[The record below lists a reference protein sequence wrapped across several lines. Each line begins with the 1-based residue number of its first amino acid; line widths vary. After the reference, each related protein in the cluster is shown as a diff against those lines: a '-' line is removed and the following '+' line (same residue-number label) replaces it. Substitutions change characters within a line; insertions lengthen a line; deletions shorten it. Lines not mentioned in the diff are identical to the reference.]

1 MKINKKDLN
10 PPDTDFLKNSKTI
23 SSTECTGLMQNI
35 PKSNDEEESYEDY
48 DYSTGERVV
57 LTRMIKVPVLK
68 TINSPK
74 ELIDLATEF
83 DFIIS
88 TYVKELVHKEELIVS

>member
-1 MKINKKDLN
+1 MVIGCSTLFESLEEANKKALEIANKKLSESLFDYL
-10 PPDTDFLKNSKTI
+10 DK
-23 SSTECTGLMQNI
+23 
-35 PKSNDEEESYEDY
+35 EESYEDY